1 MRRRTTDQESPRKTK
16 PQAGESLATRT
27 TATPPPIPCM
37 EEPIDRSRMSA
48 EERHRL
54 AELFADLL
62 WADLARHPP
71 EWMAPSRAREL
82 FGTVGVGSQDE
93 RSPKVGRKAAKKD
106 RER

>member
-1 MRRRTTDQESPRKTK
+1 
-16 PQAGESLATRT
+16 
-27 TATPPPIPCM
+27 M

-62 WADLARHPP
+62 WADLARRPP

-82 FGTVGVGSQDE
+82 FGTVGVGSRDE
-93 RSPKVGRKAAKKD
+93 RSPKVGRKAGKND